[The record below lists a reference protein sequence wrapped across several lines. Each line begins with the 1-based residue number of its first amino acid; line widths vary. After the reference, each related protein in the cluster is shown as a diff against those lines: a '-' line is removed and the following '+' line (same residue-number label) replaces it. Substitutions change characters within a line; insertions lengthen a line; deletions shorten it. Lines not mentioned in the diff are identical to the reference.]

1 MLTNCDL
8 CKVEKK
14 QEDLVNIDPAIT
26 EDVDD
31 LKEEYKNFDGMVCPD
46 CYTDKM
52 ITLKFRKEDMLRA
65 KAQTVAE
72 YKKAITK

>member
-1 MLTNCDL
+1 
-8 CKVEKK
+8 
-14 QEDLVNIDPAIT
+14 
-26 EDVDD
+26 
-31 LKEEYKNFDGMVCPD
+31 
-46 CYTDKM
+46 M